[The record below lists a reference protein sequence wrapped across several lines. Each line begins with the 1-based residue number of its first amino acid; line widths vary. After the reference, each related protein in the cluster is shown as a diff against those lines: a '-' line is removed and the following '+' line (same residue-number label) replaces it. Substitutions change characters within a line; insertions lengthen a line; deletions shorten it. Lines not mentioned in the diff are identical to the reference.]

1 MNSKTEMFSPTLIEF
16 GDDQCILTHECFLTY
31 PYQQS
36 MGRPQK
42 PTSESVMGTLDI
54 LILSR
59 LAHGTMHGFGVA
71 EYLHEV
77 SEDLLRIEEGS
88 LYPALHRLEAQ
99 GLIKSKWGF
108 SENNRRARFY
118 SLTPRGRKRIAV
130 EVSNWRRLVEIVSR
144 VTAPIVP

>member
-1 MNSKTEMFSPTLIEF
+1 
-16 GDDQCILTHECFLTY
+16 
-31 PYQQS
+31 

-42 PTSESVMGTLDI
+42 PSRESVMGTLDI

-59 LAHGTMHGFGVA
+59 LARGTMHGFGIA
-71 EYLHEV
+71 EYLHEI
-77 SEDLLRIEEGS
+77 SEDVLRIEEGS

-99 GLIKSKWGF
+99 GLITSKWGV

-130 EVSNWRRLVEIVSR
+130 EISNWKRLVEVVGR
-144 VTAPIVP
+144 VTDPILP